1 LATTLGTLIV
11 TSIFDIATH
20 ISTPL
25 MLAGFLAA
33 AFFLIARQLL
43 AKNFFSKLTA
53 DSSAGIIKQ
62 VISAL
67 FVLSLV
73 AMVLGFVGYV
83 WAPKNEESISCET
96 RSSTNATDAATITFR
111 NRTDHNV
118 SIDWI
123 NYDGALKHYFD
134 VGPKGEES
142 TDTFISHSW
151 CVTDATDGRVLKAI
165 TVTSADED
173 VSIY

>member
-1 LATTLGTLIV
+1 M

-33 AFFLIARQLL
+33 AFFLIVRQLL

-53 DSSAGIIKQ
+53 DTSGRIIQQ

-73 AMVLGFVGYV
+73 AMVLGFVGFV
-83 WAPKNEESISCET
+83 WAPSNKDSVVSCET
-96 RSSTNATDAATITFR
+96 RSSTDATEAAKVTFR

-123 NYDGALKHYFD
+123 NYEGAQKHYYD
-134 VGPKGEES
+134 VGPKAEQVA
-142 TDTFISHSW
+142 DTFLTQSW
-151 CVTDATDGRVLKAI
+151 CVTDATDGRVLKSV
-165 TVTSADED
+165 TVTSTDED
-173 VSIY
+173 VTIY

>member
-1 LATTLGTLIV
+1 V
-11 TSIFDIATH
+11 TSIFDIATN

-33 AFFLIARQLL
+33 TFFLVARQLL
-43 AKNFFSKLTA
+43 AKNFFSKLSA

-62 VISAL
+62 VIGAL

-73 AMVLGFVGYV
+73 AMILGFVGFV
-83 WAPKNEESISCET
+83 WAPSSNNVSVTCET
-96 RSSTNATDAATITFR
+96 RSSTNATEAATITFR

-123 NYDGALKHYFD
+123 NYEGGLKHYFD

-151 CVTDATDGRVLKAI
+151 CVTDATDGHVLKA
-165 TVTSADED
+165 VTASSADED
-173 VSIY
+173 VTIY

>member
-1 LATTLGTLIV
+1 
-11 TSIFDIATH
+11 
-20 ISTPL
+20 

-73 AMVLGFVGYV
+73 AMVLGFVGFV
-83 WAPKNEESISCET
+83 WAPSNKDSSVSCET
-96 RSSTNATDAATITFR
+96 RSSTNSKDAATITFR
-111 NRTDHNV
+111 NRTDRNV